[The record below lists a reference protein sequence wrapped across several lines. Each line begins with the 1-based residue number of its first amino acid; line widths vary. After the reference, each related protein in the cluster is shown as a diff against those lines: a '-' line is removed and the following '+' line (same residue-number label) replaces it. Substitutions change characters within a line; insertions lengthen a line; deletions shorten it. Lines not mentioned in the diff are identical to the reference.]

1 MIPTPRAFEMASLR
15 QTVSLI
21 VRLWTRDRWH
31 ESPRSWVAAFEMGAG
46 RLWVMGVRTE
56 RRVLSRDSMAVIVCG
71 GGGACVGSLWYRK
84 CLCID
89 SCC

>member
-1 MIPTPRAFEMASLR
+1 
-15 QTVSLI
+15 
-21 VRLWTRDRWH
+21 
-31 ESPRSWVAAFEMGAG
+31 
-46 RLWVMGVRTE
+46 MGVRTE